1 MLPPRQPATPGPQ
14 LLVGLKGFSYEDGA
28 GGDEAGTGG
37 AGEAEAGEDDAGEA
51 GAEGDEAAEDTRPRR
66 EDFEAGI
73 SVGYQGHLFS
83 FHIPS
88 REKDL
93 L

>member
-37 AGEAEAGEDDAGEA
+37 AGEDEAEGYEAG
-51 GAEGDEAAEDTRPRR
+51 EGDEAADDTRPRR